1 MTKYISKIKVG
12 NAEYPIKDTAAA
24 TRIEELQQSVNNVTT
39 TPGPKGDDGITP
51 HIDSTTGNWFIG
63 DTNTGVKAQ
72 GVDGKSAYQVWL
84 DDGNSGTISEFLNS
98 LKGQNGTNGQDGVT
112 PHIGPNGNWFIG
124 ETDTNVK
131 AQGDVSVT
139 QEQVDWN
146 VTDTTSKAFIKNK
159 PSIPEVDN
167 ALSDSSTN
175 PVENQVVK
183 AALDNKITNGGGIET
198 EVALT
203 KAEYNALSTKGN
215 TTMYVITDE
224 PVEERANVF
233 KVCIV
238 TSNTVNIS
246 SLVQQYSLI
255 PNNVIIL
262 TGMDDTKTYE
272 YTLNGSTKTFKG
284 DSDHDLMFRY
294 VGNNEFK
301 PIVFGIL

>member
-39 TPGPKGDDGITP
+39 
-51 HIDSTTGNWFIG
+51 
-63 DTNTGVKAQ
+63 
-72 GVDGKSAYQVWL
+72 
-84 DDGNSGTISEFLNS
+84 
-98 LKGQNGTNGQDGVT
+98 
-112 PHIGPNGNWFIG
+112 
-124 ETDTNVK
+124 
-131 AQGDVSVT
+131 

-159 PSIPEVDN
+159 PSIPQVDD

-175 PVENQVVK
+175 PVENQVIK
-183 AALDNKITNGGGIET
+183 AALDNKITNGGGVET

-233 KVCIV
+233 KICIV
-238 TSNTVNIS
+238 TSDTVNIS
-246 SLVQQYSLI
+246 SLVQQHSLI

-272 YTLNGSTKTFKG
+272 YTLNNTTKTFKG

>member
-12 NAEYPIKDTAAA
+12 NAEYPIKDTTAA

-39 TPGPKGDDGITP
+39 TPGPKGDDGVTP

-63 DTNTGVKAQ
+63 DTDTG
-72 GVDGKSAYQVWL
+72 
-84 DDGNSGTISEFLNS
+84 
-98 LKGQNGTNGQDGVT
+98 
-112 PHIGPNGNWFIG
+112 
-124 ETDTNVK
+124 VK

-159 PSIPEVDN
+159 PFSQVDN
-167 ALSDSSTN
+167 ALSANSTN

-183 AALDNKITNGGGIET
+183 AALDNKITNGGGVET

-203 KAEYNALSTKGN
+203 KAEYNALLTKGS

-246 SLVQQYSLI
+246 SLVQQHSLI

-294 VGNNEFK
+294 TGNNEFK

>member
-39 TPGPKGDDGITP
+39 TPGPKGDDGVTP
-51 HIDSTTGNWFIG
+51 HIGQNGNWFIG
-63 DTNTGVKAQ
+63 D
-72 GVDGKSAYQVWL
+72 
-84 DDGNSGTISEFLNS
+84 
-98 LKGQNGTNGQDGVT
+98 
-112 PHIGPNGNWFIG
+112 
-124 ETDTNVK
+124 TDTNVK

-159 PSIPEVDN
+159 PFSQVDN
-167 ALSDSSTN
+167 ALSDNSTN

-183 AALDNKITNGGGIET
+183 AALDNKITNGGGVAK

-203 KAEYNALSTKGN
+203 KAEYNALATKEQE
-215 TTMYVITDE
+215 TLYIITDE

-238 TSNTVNIS
+238 TSDTVNIS
-246 SLVQQYSLI
+246 SLVQQHSLI

-272 YTLNGSTKTFKG
+272 YTFNGSTKTFKG